1 MTSLLLSLQ
10 FLLLGGNDADV
21 AAILTAFV
29 EFHHSVHE
37 GVERMVFAHTDVLSG
52 VVDGATLTDDD
63 VTGDTMLTA
72 KDFNA

>member
-37 GVERMVFAHTDVLSG
+37 GVERMVFAHSNILTGIVGST
-52 VVDGATLTDDD
+52 TLANND
-63 VTGDTMLTA
+63 VTGDALLTTKNLHA
-72 KDFNA
+72 